1 MKINQSN
8 VSLLSSHKKST
19 EITEKESLEKWNSP
33 EDAPE
38 RFKNIDRVELTDK
51 FKSLTD
57 IPVSGKVEDGVE
69 NEILDPK
76 LMNIVRAIE
85 AMTGIKIDLSFLK
98 KVGSSNVIANGK
110 GDATAGSESGPVGW
124 GIDYSYERS
133 EVHEESLKF
142 SAKGN
147 AKSEDGKSIDFSLA
161 FSMQSH
167 TELHES
173 LSFKAGD
180 ALIDPLVINFGTD
193 TVTISNIKHN
203 FDLNLDGK
211 KDEFSFVGQGSGFL
225 ALDKNNDGIIND
237 GSELFGPT
245 KGNGFD
251 ELAAYDG
258 DHNNWID
265 ENDTIFKSLVL
276 WTKDELGNENL
287 YSLKDK
293 NVGALYLGKADTQF
307 DLNDSGNNL
316 QGIMKESSIYLK
328 EDGGVGTMHE
338 VDLVV

>member
-1 MKINQSN
+1 MS
-8 VSLLSSHKKST
+8 
-19 EITEKESLEKWNSP
+19 
-33 EDAPE
+33 
-38 RFKNIDRVELTDK
+38 
-51 FKSLTD
+51 
-57 IPVSGKVEDGVE
+57 
-69 NEILDPK
+69 
-76 LMNIVRAIE
+76 IVRAIE

-98 KVGSSNVIANGK
+98 KVGSSNAIASGK
-110 GDATAGSESGPVGW
+110 GDATTESESSRVGW

-133 EVHEESLKF
+133 EVQEESLKF

-147 AKSEDGKSIDFSLA
+147 VKSEDGKSIDFSLA

-173 LSFKAGD
+173 VSFKAGD

-193 TVTISNIKHN
+193 TVTISNMKHN

-211 KDEFSFVGQGSGFL
+211 SDEFSFVGVGSGFL

-237 GSELFGPT
+237 GSELFGPR
-245 KGNGFD
+245 KGNGFE
-251 ELAAYDG
+251 ELSAYDS

-276 WTKDELGNENL
+276 WTKDEFGNENL
-287 YSLKDK
+287 FSLKDK
-293 NVGALYLGKADTQF
+293 NVGALYLGKVDTQF
-307 DLNDSGNNL
+307 DFTDSSRNL

-328 EDGGVGTMHE
+328 EDGGIGTMHE